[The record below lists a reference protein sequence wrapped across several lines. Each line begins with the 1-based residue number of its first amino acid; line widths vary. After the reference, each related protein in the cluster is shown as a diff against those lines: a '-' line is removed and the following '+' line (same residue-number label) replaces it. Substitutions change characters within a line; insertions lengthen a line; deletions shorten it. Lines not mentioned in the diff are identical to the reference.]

1 MSGTAVPRGAISGRP
16 TWGDAALLVTI
27 SSIGPFAAN
36 TYVPGFHAIAESL
49 GTDLVAVQQSL
60 SLYLIVF
67 AVASLF
73 VGALSDALGRKPVIV
88 GGMLLFVVSS
98 VAAMMSTSIE
108 WLYACRVLQGVA
120 ASVGPVVTQAV
131 VRDRWSGENAA
142 RVLALMTVL
151 FGLAPAAAPII
162 GGWITVHFGWRGIFL
177 FLAVLNLTLAA
188 LAHFKLPETHP
199 KENRRAFS
207 VVGTA
212 APYGQAVRH
221 PAFMAGVIGHGFTFM
236 GGIVYSAGAA
246 DFVINIM
253 GMGVD
258 DFGWLVVPLIVC
270 TMLGGWAGP
279 RLLRRLGPWPLLAW
293 GISVMTADGGG
304 LGRDRARLGGCPRV
318 SVASRLPDD
327 LPLQHG
333 GRAPRHERDEPRLLP
348 EESRDGGFDP
358 AVLPD
363 DGLCGGVRGAGPD
376 RAGRSLALQRGDGGG
391 GGAHGVALDRGEAP
405 PGGGGRRRVSF
416 QGSRTYEERQAV
428 MTSAAAL
435 SLWRPNFR
443 VIRSAPRNPEWA
455 FCAPLCYRP
464 HPRCLS

>member
-293 GISVMTADGGG
+293 GISVMTAAG
-304 LGRDRARLGGCPRV
+304 LVGIALDWEGAPRYPWLLVCPMIYHFNMAVVRPV
-318 SVASRLPDD
+318 MNVMNLDYFPKNRGMAASIQQFFQTMGFAVAS
-327 LPLQHG
+327 
-333 GRAPRHERDEPRLLP
+333 
-348 EESRDGGFDP
+348 
-358 AVLPD
+358 AVLVPIV
-363 DGLCGGVRGAGPD
+363 L
-376 RAGRSLALQRGDGGG
+376 
-391 GGAHGVALDRGEAP
+391 GEAWRYSAVMT
-405 PGGGGRRRVSF
+405 GAAVLTGLLWIVVKRRRVA
-416 QGSRTYEERQAV
+416 AV
-428 MTSAAAL
+428 DA
-435 SLWRPNFR
+435 
-443 VIRSAPRNPEWA
+443 E
-455 FCAPLCYRP
+455 
-464 HPRCLS
+464 

>member
-151 FGLAPAAAPII
+151 FGLAPATAPII

-199 KENRRAFS
+199 KENRRAFIN
-207 VVGTA
+207 
-212 APYGQAVRH
+212 
-221 PAFMAGVIGHGFTFM
+221 PA
-236 GGIVYSAGAA
+236 
-246 DFVINIM
+246 
-253 GMGVD
+253 
-258 DFGWLVVPLIVC
+258 LI
-270 TMLGGWAGP
+270 
-279 RLLRRLGPWPLLAW
+279 
-293 GISVMTADGGG
+293 
-304 LGRDRARLGGCPRV
+304 
-318 SVASRLPDD
+318 
-327 LPLQHG
+327 
-333 GRAPRHERDEPRLLP
+333 
-348 EESRDGGFDP
+348 
-358 AVLPD
+358 
-363 DGLCGGVRGAGPD
+363 
-376 RAGRSLALQRGDGGG
+376 
-391 GGAHGVALDRGEAP
+391 
-405 PGGGGRRRVSF
+405 
-416 QGSRTYEERQAV
+416 
-428 MTSAAAL
+428 
-435 SLWRPNFR
+435 
-443 VIRSAPRNPEWA
+443 
-455 FCAPLCYRP
+455 
-464 HPRCLS
+464 

>member
-131 VRDRWSGENAA
+131 VRARWSGENAA

-162 GGWITVHFGWRGIFL
+162 GGGITVHFGWRGIFL

-293 GISVMTADGGG
+293 SISVMTAAG
-304 LGRDRARLGGCPRV
+304 LVGIALDWEGAPGYPWLLVCPMIYHFNMAVVRPV
-318 SVASRLPDD
+318 MNVMNLDYFPKNRGMAASIQQFFQTMGFAVAS
-327 LPLQHG
+327 
-333 GRAPRHERDEPRLLP
+333 
-348 EESRDGGFDP
+348 
-358 AVLPD
+358 AVLVPIV
-363 DGLCGGVRGAGPD
+363 L
-376 RAGRSLALQRGDGGG
+376 
-391 GGAHGVALDRGEAP
+391 GEAWRYSAVMA
-405 PGGGGRRRVSF
+405 GAAVLTGLLWIVVKRRR
-416 QGSRTYEERQAV
+416 EAAV
-428 MTSAAAL
+428 DA
-435 SLWRPNFR
+435 
-443 VIRSAPRNPEWA
+443 E
-455 FCAPLCYRP
+455 
-464 HPRCLS
+464 

>member
-1 MSGTAVPRGAISGRP
+1 MSGTAVPRGAISGRA

-188 LAHFKLPETHP
+188 LAHFRLPETHP

-293 GISVMTADGGG
+293 GISVMTAAG
-304 LGRDRARLGGCPRV
+304 LVGIALDWEGAPGYPWLLVCPMIYHFNMAVVRPV
-318 SVASRLPDD
+318 MNVMNLDYFPKNRGMAASIQQFFQTMGFAVAS
-327 LPLQHG
+327 
-333 GRAPRHERDEPRLLP
+333 
-348 EESRDGGFDP
+348 
-358 AVLPD
+358 AVLVPIV
-363 DGLCGGVRGAGPD
+363 L
-376 RAGRSLALQRGDGGG
+376 
-391 GGAHGVALDRGEAP
+391 GEAWRYSAVMA
-405 PGGGGRRRVSF
+405 GAAVLTGLLWIVVKRRR
-416 QGSRTYEERQAV
+416 EAAV
-428 MTSAAAL
+428 DA
-435 SLWRPNFR
+435 
-443 VIRSAPRNPEWA
+443 E
-455 FCAPLCYRP
+455 
-464 HPRCLS
+464 

>member
-88 GGMLLFVVSS
+88 GGMLFFVVSS

-270 TMLGGWAGP
+270 TMAGGWAGP

-293 GISVMTADGGG
+293 GISVMTAAG
-304 LGRDRARLGGCPRV
+304 LVGIALDWKGAPGYPWLLVCPMIYHFNMAVVRPV
-318 SVASRLPDD
+318 MNVMNLDYFPKNRGMAASIQQFFQTMGFAVAS
-327 LPLQHG
+327 
-333 GRAPRHERDEPRLLP
+333 
-348 EESRDGGFDP
+348 
-358 AVLPD
+358 AVLVPIV
-363 DGLCGGVRGAGPD
+363 L
-376 RAGRSLALQRGDGGG
+376 
-391 GGAHGVALDRGEAP
+391 GEAWRYSAVMAVAAVLT
-405 PGGGGRRRVSF
+405 GLLWIVVKRRR
-416 QGSRTYEERQAV
+416 
-428 MTSAAAL
+428 AAAL
-435 SLWRPNFR
+435 DG
-443 VIRSAPRNPEWA
+443 E
-455 FCAPLCYRP
+455 
-464 HPRCLS
+464 

>member
-151 FGLAPAAAPII
+151 FGLAPAAAPIRKRRREVSMLDMSLSFRRHW
-162 GGWITVHFGWRGIFL
+162 GNGC
-177 FLAVLNLTLAA
+177 
-188 LAHFKLPETHP
+188 LPLVEATP
-199 KENRRAFS
+199 VPNVK
-207 VVGTA
+207 TA
-212 APYGQAVRH
+212 AGKLSP
-221 PAFMAGVIGHGFTFM
+221 
-236 GGIVYSAGAA
+236 S
-246 DFVINIM
+246 
-253 GMGVD
+253 
-258 DFGWLVVPLIVC
+258 L
-270 TMLGGWAGP
+270 
-279 RLLRRLGPWPLLAW
+279 
-293 GISVMTADGGG
+293 
-304 LGRDRARLGGCPRV
+304 
-318 SVASRLPDD
+318 
-327 LPLQHG
+327 
-333 GRAPRHERDEPRLLP
+333 LLP
-348 EESRDGGFDP
+348 
-358 AVLPD
+358 
-363 DGLCGGVRGAGPD
+363 
-376 RAGRSLALQRGDGGG
+376 
-391 GGAHGVALDRGEAP
+391 
-405 PGGGGRRRVSF
+405 
-416 QGSRTYEERQAV
+416 
-428 MTSAAAL
+428 
-435 SLWRPNFR
+435 
-443 VIRSAPRNPEWA
+443 
-455 FCAPLCYRP
+455 
-464 HPRCLS
+464 